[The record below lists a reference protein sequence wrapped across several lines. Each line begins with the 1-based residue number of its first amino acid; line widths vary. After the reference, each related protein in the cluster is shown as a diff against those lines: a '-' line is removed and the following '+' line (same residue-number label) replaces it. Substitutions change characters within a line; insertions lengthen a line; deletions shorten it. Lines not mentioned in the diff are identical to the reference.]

1 MDGGVRMVECVWMV
15 WYVGGEC
22 DGRRW
27 REGDGVGIW
36 CYETVRL

>member
-1 MDGGVRMVECVWMV
+1 MV

-27 REGDGVGIW
+27 REGDGVGTW
-36 CYETVRL
+36 CCEAGRL